1 MQKLDS
7 GLWLRFLLSNPM
19 SSTEPGDI
27 DAYIAAFPP
36 EVQKSLQKI
45 RALIREAA
53 PDAVEAM
60 KYRIPTFVLGTN
72 LVHFAAYQNHIG
84 FYPTPSTIT
93 AFASELRDFVS
104 AKGSVQFPLNRP
116 IPFGLIRR
124 MVEFRVV
131 EVHAKKKPSGIKK
144 SRPASRRRPVQ

>member
-1 MQKLDS
+1 MAILVHKLDS

-19 SSTEPGDI
+19 NSTEPGDI

-60 KYRIPTFVLGTN
+60 KRVRGDDGHERDVFCI
-72 LVHFAAYQNHIG
+72 VHFH
-84 FYPTPSTIT
+84 
-93 AFASELRDFVS
+93 
-104 AKGSVQFPLNRP
+104 
-116 IPFGLIRR
+116 PFLPYAQR
-124 MVEFRVV
+124 VEILD
-131 EVHAKKKPSGIKK
+131 E
-144 SRPASRRRPVQ
+144 